1 MLNDDEEQS
10 RHRVGE
16 RAFRDKDTGKGK
28 DPVAES
34 VRSKAR
40 GGEMGVDGVSERRK
54 KGVQGDAGTVRNGQ
68 TGVLIDHSGRQPY
81 PGDRAAN
88 MV

>member
-1 MLNDDEEQS
+1 MTRNKAGTEWVKESSGTRTLA
-10 RHRVGE
+10 
-16 RAFRDKDTGKGK
+16 RA
-28 DPVAES
+28 
-34 VRSKAR
+34 KALWQKTPGPKPR

-54 KGVQGDAGTVRNGQ
+54 KGVQGEAGTIRNGQ

-81 PGDRAAN
+81 PGDRAAD

>member
-28 DPVAES
+28 DPVAE
-34 VRSKAR
+34 
-40 GGEMGVDGVSERRK
+40 RRK
-54 KGVQGDAGTVRNGQ
+54 KGIQGDAGTVRNGQ
-68 TGVLIDHSGRQPY
+68 TGVLIDHSGKQPY